1 MAPGGDGGDD
11 LYMRMLT
18 PNQGSRM
25 VIIINVL
32 VSDCCVI
39 CNQSLIE
46 LSLVAID

>member
-1 MAPGGDGGDD
+1 MPPGGGGGND

-18 PNQGSRM
+18 PNQDLRM
-25 VIIINVL
+25 VIIINIL
-32 VSDCCVI
+32 VSECCVT